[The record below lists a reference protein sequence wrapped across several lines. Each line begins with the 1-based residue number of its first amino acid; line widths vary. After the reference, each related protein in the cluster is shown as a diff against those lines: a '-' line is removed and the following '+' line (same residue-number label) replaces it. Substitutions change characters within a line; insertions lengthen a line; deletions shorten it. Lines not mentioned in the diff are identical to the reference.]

1 MKDIQF
7 KAVGLENFGGYHEK
21 VSLEF
26 ENGKLFLITGPNGA
40 GKTTLFDCICYALY
54 GRTTKGGTGEDV
66 INNIAKKNC
75 RCWVDFSIDG
85 VDYSVDRYVK
95 YSKHGTTVYLKK
107 GKETIK
113 KGHNEV
119 VPYIEQL
126 FMSYKLFMNTLMFTQ
141 KVKDF
146 FTDLN
151 DSAQKEIF
159 RKILL
164 LDDYILY
171 QQTALDKYKN
181 INEYIE
187 KIKNQISIDENV
199 LDRVYKQIAA
209 TKDQKQAFDLRKERE
224 LETLLSKIHETEES
238 INSINN
244 TLNKYKDMNFDKQ
257 KEELLDKLTTIRNKI
272 ESIKTEA
279 NAEINLIVSKKSNK
293 EQEFRT
299 LAQQKEAEQNL
310 ILSEKSKECSEMKYK
325 AKEKYDK
332 EIYFIQTEYNES
344 KNKRTLLES
353 NKNRLLDEL
362 KEYKD
367 SSNLKEGS
375 TCPTCKQVLSKEAKQ
390 ELDKRVENIEVELN
404 KIDEEIADISLKAAE
419 IKNDRVDIAQNEYNK
434 VLKEVDVILEEANRE
449 KTSQLKDI
457 ATRLNNVLQQVLDIS
472 NKEID
477 EVTEKANIKASEL
490 KEEGIQINEQLKDIN
505 ETIETINKYK
515 IELSRLENERV
526 VLRDRHTEIQR
537 NEFDKSL
544 LDNLFQEV
552 DTIKYKIKQQQDLLP
567 ELIKKSNIYD
577 FWKKV
582 GFSSSGIPSMLIDE
596 SIPFMNKRVSEY
608 SEQIA
613 GGRYIISFDTLK
625 ANKDGKEYKDKINV
639 EVFDTQ
645 TKSDKRVK
653 FSGGQ
658 TRIVDIATILTL
670 RDLQSNFQ
678 NMKINI
684 LLFDEIFDSLDDENI
699 GYVSKLLKSLVEDSC
714 VVIIS
719 HRHFDSIEAD
729 EIFRLAS

>member
-7 KAVGLENFGGYHEK
+7 KGVGLKNFGGYSE
-21 VSLEF
+21 EITF
-26 ENGKLFLITGPNGA
+26 DFQNGKLFLITGPNGA
-40 GKTTLFDCICYALY
+40 GKTTIFNSICYALY
-54 GRTTKGGTGEDV
+54 GRTTTGGTGEDV
-66 INNIAKKNC
+66 INNRVKKNC

-107 GKETIK
+107 GNETIK

-126 FMSYKLFMNTLMFTQ
+126 FMPYKLFMNTLMFTQ

-171 QQTALDKYKN
+171 QQKALDKYKTVN
-181 INEYIE
+181 GEIE

-199 LDRVYKQIAA
+199 LNRVYQQIEV
-209 TKDQKQAFDLRKERE
+209 TKDQMKTFEVRKKNELISIDIDLDDTNER
-224 LETLLSKIHETEES
+224 
-238 INSINN
+238 INSVNL
-244 TLNKYKDMNFDKQ
+244 TLKKYKDLNLEVQKQ
-257 KEELLDKLTTIRNKI
+257 DLLNHLTSIRNQI
-272 ESIKTEA
+272 ESIKA
-279 NAEINLIVSKKSNK
+279 GASSEINLIVSKKSNK

-299 LAQQKEAEQNL
+299 LAQQKEADQNL
-310 ILSEKSKECSEMKYK
+310 ILSEKTRECSEIRYN
-325 AKEKYDK
+325 AKSIYDQ
-332 EIYFIQTEYNES
+332 EINSIKLEYSNAKS
-344 KNKRTLLES
+344 KCSILENDKKRLLE
-353 NKNRLLDEL
+353 EL
-362 KEYKD
+362 EEYKE

-390 ELDKRVENIEVELN
+390 ELNKRVETISIRL
-404 KIDEEIADISLKAAE
+404 KDIDELIADISLKAAE
-419 IKNDRVDIAQNEYNK
+419 TKNNK
-434 VLKEVDVILEEANRE
+434 VDESQAKYNTVIKDVDKIMDEAEKERTA
-449 KTSQLKDI
+449 QLKDI
-457 ATRLNNVLQQVLDIS
+457 AERLSNVLKQVLEIS
-472 NKEID
+472 SKEIE
-477 EVTEKANIKASEL
+477 EVTNNAKLKAEKIREEEL
-490 KEEGIQINEQLKDIN
+490 KVNERLKDID
-505 ETIETINKYK
+505 ETLSIVERHK
-515 IELSRLENERV
+515 IELSRLENEKV
-526 VLRDRHTEIQR
+526 VLIDRHNEKLRQ
-537 NEFDKSL
+537 EFDKSQL
-544 LDNLFQEV
+544 ENL
-552 DTIKYKIKQQQDLLP
+552 IKESVEIESKIKGQEEYLP
-567 ELIKKSNIYD
+567 ELIKQANIYD
-577 FWKKV
+577 FWRKV

-596 SIPFMNKRVSEY
+596 SIPFMNKRVAEY
-608 SEQIA
+608 SENIA
-613 GGRYIISFDTLK
+613 GGRYVISFDTLK

-639 EVFDTQ
+639 EVYDSL

-699 GYVSKLLKSLVEDSC
+699 TYVSKLLKSLAKDLCIVL
-714 VVIIS
+714 IS

-729 EIFRLAS
+729 EIFRIGG